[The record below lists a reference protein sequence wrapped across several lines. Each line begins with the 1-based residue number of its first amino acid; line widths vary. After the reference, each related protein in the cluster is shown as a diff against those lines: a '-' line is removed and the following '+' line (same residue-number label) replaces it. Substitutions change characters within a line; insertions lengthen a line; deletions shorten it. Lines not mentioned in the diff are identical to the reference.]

1 MHIIVWWNLQPIFVL
16 RHLEHFQDHSGG
28 GSDPFHTLNTIWWH
42 KWHCGG
48 ISDLPSCFEH
58 LKHCWYSFTWHYKQS
73 GTSKYT
79 QGHSS
84 GDSNPFHCLKTIW
97 WYKWHCG
104 RVLRFSFSFCPT
116 TRRYVRLPLSFLP
129 HPHIMACV
137 LLWFDLTA
145 MILSYCLMPCTISIW
160 CCDMILSTPMY
171 DTHLRATYMTISSV
185 RGVQIPIYLV
195 SSTTDSLWRS
205 VVVMVTTTVRL
216 T

>member
-116 TRRYVRLPLSFLP
+116 TRRYVRLPSSLSLP
-129 HPHIMACV
+129 
-137 LLWFDLTA
+137 
-145 MILSYCLMPCTISIW
+145 ILSQGPMYFYNSILWIRSRLVTLHLVRYPSGVVIWPYLIPCTICISEPLIWPLVVLEESRSI
-160 CCDMILSTPMY
+160 ST
-171 DTHLRATYMTISSV
+171 
-185 RGVQIPIYLV
+185 
-195 SSTTDSLWRS
+195 
-205 VVVMVTTTVRL
+205 
-216 T
+216 